1 MSVFV
6 LLVLPYI
13 YSFLSLA
20 HVFAFAC
27 RYAPSQIEA
36 AKHIPKPVGM
46 TMQAAA
52 RAEEQK
58 RIVSH
63 RGLLS
68 HTDMDA
74 LLETCKCT
82 GYSRDVWLK
91 RGRELARSVFMRE

>member
-1 MSVFV
+1 MCTDSVYV
-6 LLVLPYI
+6 G
-13 YSFLSLA
+13 
-20 HVFAFAC
+20 

-46 TMQAAA
+46 TMHAAA
-52 RAEEQK
+52 RAEDQK

-68 HTDMDA
+68 RADMDA

-82 GYSRDVWLK
+82 GYSRDILVK
-91 RGRELARSVFMRE
+91 RGREMARSVFIRE